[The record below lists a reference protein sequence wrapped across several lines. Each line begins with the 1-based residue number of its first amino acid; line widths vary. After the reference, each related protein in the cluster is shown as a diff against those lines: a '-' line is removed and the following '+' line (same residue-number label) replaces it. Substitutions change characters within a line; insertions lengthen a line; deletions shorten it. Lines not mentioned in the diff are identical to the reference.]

1 MRILSGAGILGKL
14 TLRIGGKHTTMK
26 TATPDA
32 LSDSHALARME
43 AGIAERL
50 EAAATGEEVEAVRV
64 EALGKKGSVTG
75 LLKGLG
81 GLPAEERARAGAA
94 LNALRERVEAAV
106 SARGAEVK
114 AREREAQL
122 LRERADVGLPVSAG
136 AAAEGRIHP
145 LSEVGDELLAVF
157 AAMGYEV
164 EQGPDI
170 ESERYNF
177 EALNI
182 GAHHPARDMHDT
194 FYLPGGGGADA
205 PTLLRTHTSPVQIRA
220 MERRQPPFRIIAP
233 GRTYRRDSDQT
244 HTPMFHQ
251 VEGLV
256 VGPDIHMGHLK
267 GALEQFLEMFFEVK
281 AELRLR
287 PSFFPFTEPSLEVDV
302 RCARGGGEIRIGEG
316 DDWLEILGCGM
327 VHPKVLGNCGIDSR
341 EHQGFAFGI
350 GIDRLAMLKYG
361 IPDLR
366 AFFDGDARWL
376 RHYGFAPAHVPSLEG
391 GLAPL
396 AGT

>member
-1 MRILSGAGILGKL
+1 MGKRNLSESDIELFRTSPEWRESLKKEIMRQA
-14 TLRIGGKHTTMK
+14 
-26 TATPDA
+26 D
-32 LSDSHALARME
+32 E
-43 AGIAERL
+43 AQTSTDI
-50 EAAATGEEVEAVRV
+50 EAVRIRT
-64 EALGKKGSVTG
+64 LGKNGSVTA

-81 GLPAEERARAGAA
+81 ALPAASRKETGQA
-94 LNALRERVEAAV
+94 LNALREWSEGVV
-106 SARGAEVK
+106 SARTREVH
-114 AREREAQL
+114 AREREARL

-136 AAAEGRIHP
+136 AAAEGRLHP

-177 EALNI
+177 AALNI

-194 FYLPGGGGADA
+194 FYLPGAGGEDA

-256 VGPDIHMGHLK
+256 VGEDIHMGHLK

-302 RCARGGGEIRIGEG
+302 RCSRGGGEISIGGG

-327 VHPKVLGNCGIDSR
+327 VHPKVLGNCGIDSQR
-341 EHQGFAFGI
+341 HQGFAFGI

-391 GLAPL
+391 GLAP
-396 AGT
+396 